1 MHCRTCG
8 KEVAENAVACMS
20 CGCDPRKGDKFCPNC
35 GAEVNEAQVVC
46 IKCGVALKHSAA
58 TGGGNGKKDKT
69 VAGLLAIFLG
79 SLGIHE
85 FYLGNTTSA
94 IIRLAVTILTCGW
107 GGAIL
112 GIISLI
118 EGIIYLTKSDEE
130 FQSIYVEGHKAWF

>member
-1 MHCRTCG
+1 MNCRTCG
-8 KEVAENAVACMS
+8 NTIAENAVVCMS
-20 CGCDPRKGDKFCPNC
+20 CGCDPRKSGKFCPNC
-35 GAEVNEAQVVC
+35 GTEVTAEQVVC
-46 IKCGVALKHSAA
+46 VKCGVGLKTAA
-58 TGGGNGKKDKT
+58 TVAGGGGKKSKT

-85 FYLGNTTSA
+85 FYLENNISG
-94 IIRLAVTILTCGW
+94 IIRLVITLVTGGW

-130 FQSIYVEGHKAWF
+130 FQTIYVDGHKAWF

>member
-1 MHCRTCG
+1 MYCRTCG

-35 GAEVNEAQVVC
+35 GAEVSAAQVVC
-46 IKCGVALKHSAA
+46 VKCGVALKQAA
-58 TGGGNGKKDKT
+58 AAGGCDSKKDKT
-69 VAGLLAIFLG
+69 VAALLAIFLG
-79 SLGIHE
+79 ALGIHE

-94 IIRLAVTILTCGW
+94 VIRLVITVVSCGW
-107 GGAIL
+107 GGFVL

-130 FQSIYVEGHKAWF
+130 FHSIYVEGHRSWF

>member
-35 GAEVNEAQVVC
+35 GAEVSAAQVVC
-46 IKCGVALKHSAA
+46 VKCGVALKHSA
-58 TGGGNGKKDKT
+58 GGGDCDGKKDKT
-69 VAGLLAIFLG
+69 VAALLAIFLG
-79 SLGIHE
+79 ALGVHE
-85 FYLGNTTSA
+85 FYLGNNTSA
-94 IIRLAVTILTCGW
+94 IIRLAITLLTCGW

-118 EGIIYLTKSDEE
+118 EGVIYLTKSDEE
-130 FQSIYVEGHKAWF
+130 FQVIYVKGHKEWF

>member
-1 MHCRTCG
+1 MFCRTCG

-35 GAEVNEAQVVC
+35 GAEVSVAQVVC
-46 IKCGVALKHSAA
+46 VKCGVALKPSAVS
-58 TGGGNGKKDKT
+58 GGGNGKKDKT
-69 VAGLLAIFLG
+69 AAGLLAIFFG
-79 SLGIHE
+79 ALGIHE
-85 FYLGNTTSA
+85 FYLGNNTSA
-94 IIRLAVTILTCGW
+94 IIRLAITLLTCGW

-130 FQSIYVEGHKAWF
+130 FKTIYVEGHKAWF

>member
-20 CGCDPRKGDKFCPNC
+20 CGCDPRKGGKFCPNC
-35 GAEVNEAQVVC
+35 GVEVNDAQVVC
-46 IKCGVALKHSAA
+46 IKCGVALKQSALA
-58 TGGGNGKKDKT
+58 GGGSSKDKT

-79 SLGIHE
+79 ALGIHE
-85 FYLGNTTSA
+85 FYLGNNTSG
-94 IIRLAVTILTCGW
+94 IIRLVITLLTCGW

-118 EGIIYLTKSDEE
+118 EGIIYLTKSDED
-130 FQSIYVEGHKAWF
+130 FQSIYVDGHKAWF